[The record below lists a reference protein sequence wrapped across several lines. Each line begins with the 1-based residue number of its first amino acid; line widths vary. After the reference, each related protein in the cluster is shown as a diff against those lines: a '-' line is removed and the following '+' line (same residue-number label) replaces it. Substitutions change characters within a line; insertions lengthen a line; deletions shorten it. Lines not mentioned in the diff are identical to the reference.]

1 MPQSYRIALSNADS
15 DITETFRNLGCEVL
29 PIEEKSQNTLEDL
42 QTADALYLNG
52 ETDDVA
58 HMNVGF
64 AHALGIP
71 VFCQGEPES
80 EKVAQVCE
88 LNAGPEDVKTHLEDR
103 SPVEAIRSF
112 ASIEQLQTYIR
123 DMVERRGFEDE
134 SAQDVLLLMT
144 EEVGELAKAA
154 RKYVGLKSEEN
165 RQDRY
170 STLESEMADVFI
182 YLLQL
187 ANLFEVSLV
196 DALYEK
202 ERENEK
208 RTWS

>member
-1 MPQSYRIALSNADS
+1 MPQPYRIALSSADS
-15 DITETFRNLGCEVL
+15 DIVEAFRNLDCEVFT
-29 PIEEKSQNTLEDL
+29 IEENSQNALEDI

-52 ETDDVA
+52 EIDDVA
-58 HMNVGF
+58 YMNVGF

-103 SPVEAIRSF
+103 SPVEAIRSS
-112 ASIEQLQTYIR
+112 ASVEQLQTYIR
-123 DMVERRGFEDE
+123 DMVKRRGFEDE

-202 ERENEK
+202 EQENEK

>member
-1 MPQSYRIALSNADS
+1 MPQPYRIALFSADS
-15 DITETFRNLGCEVL
+15 DLAEAFRNLGCEVL
-29 PIEEKSQNTLEDL
+29 TIEEKSQNSLENI

-52 ETDDVA
+52 EIDDVA

-80 EKVAQVCE
+80 EEVAQVCE
-88 LNAGPEDVKTHLEDR
+88 LNAGPEDVKTHFEDR
-103 SPVEAIRSF
+103 SPVEAIRSS
-112 ASIEQLQTYIR
+112 ASVEQLQTYIR
-123 DMVERRGFEDE
+123 GMVARRGFEDE

-202 ERENEK
+202 EQENEK